1 MQPAFLHPF
10 RFDGFVARKPDA
22 PGRRWNNAE
31 LRERVRTRGRHS
43 QPRKPVAGRRLLP
56 WLSIT
61 LLGLSAC
68 VSQTVRTVD
77 MTPPKQFQGIQHED
91 QLLDVGIAVLEPNI
105 PETFDEQ
112 VEELVHPD
120 LRRAEAQ
127 FIPYFA
133 KNLLQS
139 TGNWGAVR
147 VVPRLTHAVD
157 VTVTGKIVESDGE
170 RLTLELTV
178 TDARGIEWFT
188 DTYQALASKYAYSE
202 TIPPDIDPFQA
213 IYKTLADDMLA
224 FRETLD
230 EQAVREIR
238 ATAEMK
244 FARDFA
250 PDAFA
255 GYVGD
260 LPNGDFELLRLPA
273 AEDPMLERVR
283 RVREREYLFIDTL
296 DEYYA
301 DFHRN
306 MYRPYH
312 QWRAATYDEAIAL
325 RELEAQAR
333 GKVWAGAGAIVGG
346 IGAIYESDSAYVDA
360 AGLVSIAAGAAL
372 IKSAVAKR
380 NEAAMQAEVL
390 QEIGVAAEQE
400 ISPHTIEL
408 ENQTVHL
415 QGTVEQQYREL
426 RRILRRV
433 YFEDLGLEAEDIP
446 PAEAPESG

>member
-1 MQPAFLHPF
+1 MQSNCKHKLRSRSPALAAFLF
-10 RFDGFVARKPDA
+10 
-22 PGRRWNNAE
+22 
-31 LRERVRTRGRHS
+31 
-43 QPRKPVAGRRLLP
+43 AGL
-56 WLSIT
+56 W
-61 LLGLSAC
+61 GC
-68 VSQTVRTVD
+68 VSQEVRTVD
-77 MTPPKQFQGIQHED
+77 MTPPKQYQGVQAED
-91 QLLDVGIAVLEPNI
+91 ELLDVGIAVFDPNI

-112 VEELVHPD
+112 IEELVHPD

-147 VVPRLTHAVD
+147 VVPRPTHAVD
-157 VTVTGKIVESDGE
+157 LTVTGKILESDGE

-178 TDARGIEWFT
+178 TDARGVRWFT
-188 DTYQALASKYAYSE
+188 KPYHAIASKYAYSE

-213 IYKTLADDMLA
+213 NYKQLADDMLA
-224 FRETLD
+224 YREALD
-230 EQAVREIR
+230 PGTVREIR

-255 GYVGD
+255 NHVRE
-260 LPNGDFELLRLPA
+260 LPNGDFELQRLPA
-273 AEDPMLERVR
+273 ADDPMLERVR

-312 QWRAATYDEAIAL
+312 QWRAATYEEAIAL
-325 RELEAQAR
+325 RKLEAQSR
-333 GKVWAGAGAIVGG
+333 GKAWAGAGAIVGG
-346 IGAIYESDSAYVDA
+346 IGAIYESDNAFVDA
-360 AGLVSIAAGAAL
+360 AGLVSIASGAAL
-372 IKSAVAKR
+372 LKGAVAKR

-400 ISPHTIEL
+400 IMPHTIEL
-408 ENQTVHL
+408 ENQSVHL

-433 YFEDLGLEAEDIP
+433 YFEDLGLEPDDAP
-446 PAEAPESG
+446 PPEAPESV

>member
-1 MQPAFLHPF
+1 MNLATAHSASRLF
-10 RFDGFVARKPDA
+10 RATA
-22 PGRRWNNAE
+22 
-31 LRERVRTRGRHS
+31 
-43 QPRKPVAGRRLLP
+43 
-56 WLSIT
+56 T
-61 LLGLSAC
+61 LFFIGLSGC
-68 VSQTVRTVD
+68 VSQELRTVD
-77 MTPPKQFQGIQHED
+77 MTPPKQHQGVQNED
-91 QLLDVGIAVLEPNI
+91 ELLDVGIAIFDANI
-105 PETFDEQ
+105 PATYDEQ
-112 VEELVHPD
+112 IEQLVHPD

-147 VVPRLTHAVD
+147 VVPRPTHAVD
-157 VTVTGKIVESDGE
+157 VTVSGKILASDGE
-170 RLTLELTV
+170 RLTLEMTV

-188 DTYQALASKYAYSE
+188 KTYHAIASKYAYSD
-202 TIPPDIDPFQA
+202 TIPADIDPFQA
-213 IYKTLADDMLA
+213 NYKRLADDMLA
-224 FRETLD
+224 HSESLD
-230 EQAVREIR
+230 AADLRGIR

-255 GYVGD
+255 THVRQTPTGE
-260 LPNGDFELLRLPA
+260 FELLRLPA
-273 AEDPMLERVR
+273 PDDPMLARVR

-301 DFHRN
+301 NFHRN
-306 MYRPYH
+306 MYRPY
-312 QWRAATYDEAIAL
+312 QAWRAATYDEAITL
-325 RELEAQAR
+325 RKLEAQSR
-333 GKVWAGAGAIVGG
+333 GKVLAGAGAIVGG
-346 IGAIYESDSAYVDA
+346 IGAIYDSNNAYVDA

-372 IKSAVAKR
+372 VKNAVKKR
-380 NEAAMQAEVL
+380 NEAAMQSEAL

-400 ISPHTIEL
+400 ITPHSIEL

-433 YFEDLGLEAEDIP
+433 YFEDLGLPADETPTEALR
-446 PAEAPESG
+446 EST

>member
-1 MQPAFLHPF
+1 MPHSLKLLRHCKSPS
-10 RFDGFVARKPDA
+10 R
-22 PGRRWNNAE
+22 PGRWAPSA
-31 LRERVRTRGRHS
+31 RTRCATGLLLL
-43 QPRKPVAGRRLLP
+43 VGLAG
-56 WLSIT
+56 
-61 LLGLSAC
+61 C

-77 MTPPKQFQGIQHED
+77 MTPPKQYQGVQAEES
-91 QLLDVGIAVLEPNI
+91 LLDVGIAVLDANV

-112 VEELVHPD
+112 IEQLVHPD

-147 VVPRLTHAVD
+147 VVPRPTHAVD

-170 RLTLELTV
+170 RLTLEMTV
-178 TDARGIEWFT
+178 TDARGVEWFT
-188 DTYQALASKYAYSE
+188 NTYQALASKYAYSE

-213 IYKTLADDMLA
+213 NYKYLADDMLA
-224 FRETLD
+224 YRESLD
-230 EQAVREIR
+230 EATIHQIR

-244 FARDFA
+244 FAREFA

-255 GYVGD
+255 THVQD
-260 LPNGDFELLRLPA
+260 LPDGNFELLRLPA
-273 AEDPMLERVR
+273 PDDPMLERVR

-301 DFHRN
+301 NFHRN
-306 MYRPYH
+306 MYRPYN

-325 RELEAQAR
+325 RELEAQSR
-333 GKVWAGAGAIVGG
+333 GKAWAGAGAIIGG
-346 IGAIYESDSAYVDA
+346 IGAIYESDNAYVDA

-372 IKSAVAKR
+372 IKSAVAKK

-400 ISPHTIEL
+400 ITPHTIEL
-408 ENQTVHL
+408 ENQSVHL
-415 QGTVEQQYREL
+415 QGTVEEQYREL
-426 RRILRRV
+426 RRILRDV
-433 YFEDLGLEAEDIP
+433 YFEDLGLP
-446 PAEAPESG
+446 PPEAPEAPEPA

>member
-1 MQPAFLHPF
+1 MKLPARITHQL
-10 RFDGFVARKPDA
+10 
-22 PGRRWNNAE
+22 
-31 LRERVRTRGRHS
+31 
-43 QPRKPVAGRRLLP
+43 PVCEPPAAQAGVRLLA
-56 WLSIT
+56 LVAISLIG
-61 LLGLSAC
+61 LGGC
-68 VSQTVRTVD
+68 VSHTVRTVD
-77 MTPPKQFQGIQHED
+77 MTPPKQFQGVQSED
-91 QLLDVGIAVLEPNI
+91 QLLDVGIAVLDPNI

-112 VEELVHPD
+112 IEELIHPD

-147 VVPRLTHAVD
+147 VVPRPTHAVD
-157 VTVTGKIVESDGE
+157 VTVTGRIVESDGE
-170 RLTLELTV
+170 RLTLEMTV
-178 TDARGIEWFT
+178 IDARGVEWFT
-188 DTYQALASKYAYSE
+188 NTYHSLASKYAYSE

-213 IYKTLADDMLA
+213 NYKNLADDMLA
-224 FRETLD
+224 YRQSLD
-230 EQAVREIR
+230 EQTVREIR

-255 GYVGD
+255 THVRD

-273 AEDPMLERVR
+273 PDDPMLERVR

-301 DFHRN
+301 NFHRN

-312 QWRAATYDEAIAL
+312 QWRAATYDEAITL
-325 RELEAQAR
+325 RELEAQSR
-333 GKVWAGAGAIVGG
+333 GKAWAGAGAIIGG
-346 IGAIYESDSAYVDA
+346 IGAIYESDNAYVDA

-380 NEAAMQAEVL
+380 NEAAMQAEAL

-433 YFEDLGLEAEDIP
+433 YFEDLGLEAEDAP
-446 PAEAPESG
+446 LAETPESV

>member
-1 MQPAFLHPF
+1 MTPQHKYAAVLRRQPSTHSAPIAF
-10 RFDGFVARKPDA
+10 
-22 PGRRWNNAE
+22 PGAIRLGTILGGWQA
-31 LRERVRTRGRHS
+31 
-43 QPRKPVAGRRLLP
+43 RLLA
-56 WLSIT
+56 
-61 LLGLSAC
+61 LLVVLAGCGGC

-77 MTPPKQFQGIQHED
+77 MTPPKQYQGVQAEEE
-91 QLLDVGIAVLEPNI
+91 LLDVGVAVFDANV

-112 VEELVHPD
+112 IEQRIHPE

-147 VVPRLTHAVD
+147 VVPRPTHAVD
-157 VTVTGKIVESDGE
+157 VTVTGKIMESDGE
-170 RLTLELTV
+170 RLTVEATV
-178 TDARGIEWFT
+178 TDARGLEWFT
-188 DTYQALASKYAYSE
+188 KTYHALASKYAYSE

-213 IYKTLADDMLA
+213 IYKNLADDMLA
-224 FRETLD
+224 YREALD
-230 EQAVREIR
+230 AQIVREIR

-255 GYVGD
+255 TYVQD
-260 LPNGDFELLRLPA
+260 LPDGDFQLQRLPA
-273 AEDPMLERVR
+273 PDDPMLERVR

-301 DFHRN
+301 NFHRN
-306 MYRPYH
+306 MFKPYH

-325 RELEAQAR
+325 RELEAQSR
-333 GKVWAGAGAIVGG
+333 GKAWAGAGAIVGG
-346 IGAIYESDSAYVDA
+346 IGGIYESNNAYVDA

-372 IKSAVAKR
+372 IKNAVAKR

-390 QEIGVAAEQE
+390 QEIGIAAEQE
-400 ISPHTIEL
+400 ITPHTIEL

-415 QGTVEQQYREL
+415 QGTVQEQYREL
-426 RRILRRV
+426 RRILREV
-433 YFEDLGLEAEDIP
+433 YFEDLGLQP
-446 PAEAPESG
+446 PAPPEAPESA

>member
-1 MQPAFLHPF
+1 MKSHNRHTHLSGSLDGGGSPFARRGYRALGLAAFLI
-10 RFDGFVARKPDA
+10 
-22 PGRRWNNAE
+22 
-31 LRERVRTRGRHS
+31 
-43 QPRKPVAGRRLLP
+43 AGLA
-56 WLSIT
+56 
-61 LLGLSAC
+61 GC
-68 VSQTVRTVD
+68 VSQEVRTVD
-77 MTPPKQFQGIQHED
+77 MTPPKQFQGVQAED
-91 QLLDVGIAVLEPNI
+91 ELLDVGIAVLDPNI

-112 VEELVHPD
+112 IEELVHPD

-147 VVPRLTHAVD
+147 VVPRPTHAVD
-157 VTVTGKIVESDGE
+157 VTVTGRIVESDGE

-178 TDARGIEWFT
+178 TDARGVEWFT
-188 DTYQALASKYAYSE
+188 DTYHAIASKYAYSE

-213 IYKTLADDMLA
+213 NYKQLADDMLTY
-224 FRETLD
+224 REALD
-230 EQAVREIR
+230 PETVREIR

-244 FARDFA
+244 FAREFA

-255 GYVGD
+255 THVREM
-260 LPNGDFELLRLPA
+260 PNGDFELQRLPA
-273 AEDPMLERVR
+273 PDDPMLERVR

-325 RELEAQAR
+325 RKLEAQSR
-333 GKVWAGAGAIVGG
+333 GKAWAGAGAIVGG
-346 IGAIYESDSAYVDA
+346 IGAIYESDNAFVDA

-400 ISPHTIEL
+400 IMPHTIEL

-433 YFEDLGLEAEDIP
+433 YFEDLGLEPEDAP
-446 PAEAPESG
+446 PPEAPESV

>member
-1 MQPAFLHPF
+1 MSTA
-10 RFDGFVARKPDA
+10 
-22 PGRRWNNAE
+22 
-31 LRERVRTRGRHS
+31 LR
-43 QPRKPVAGRRLLP
+43 PN
-56 WLSIT
+56 
-61 LLGLSAC
+61 LLGLSPVKLTALLEGMGEKPFRARQLMRWIHRRG
-68 VSQTVRTVD
+68 VLD
-77 MTPPKQFQGIQHED
+77 FGAMTDI
-91 QLLDVGIAVLEPNI
+91 
-105 PETFDEQ
+105 
-112 VEELVHPD
+112 
-120 LRRAEAQ
+120 
-127 FIPYFA
+127 
-133 KNLLQS
+133 
-139 TGNWGAVR
+139 
-147 VVPRLTHAVD
+147 
-157 VTVTGKIVESDGE
+157 GKSFRE
-170 RLTLELTV
+170 RLTLEMTV
-178 TDARGIEWFT
+178 IDARGVEWFT
-188 DTYQALASKYAYSE
+188 ETYQALASKYAYSE

-213 IYKTLADDMLA
+213 NYKSLADDMLA
-224 FRETLD
+224 YRESLD
-230 EQAVREIR
+230 EQTIREIR

-244 FARDFA
+244 FAREFA

-255 GYVGD
+255 THVRD
-260 LPNGDFELLRLPA
+260 LPNGDFELVRLPSP
-273 AEDPMLERVR
+273 EDPMLERVR

-333 GKVWAGAGAIVGG
+333 GKTWAGAGAIIGG
-346 IGAIYESDSAYVDA
+346 IGAIYESDNAFVDA

-400 ISPHTIEL
+400 IMPHTIEL

-433 YFEDLGLEAEDIP
+433 YFEDLGLEVEDAP
-446 PAEAPESG
+446 PAEAPESV

>member
-1 MQPAFLHPF
+1 MKPESPILI
-10 RFDGFVARKPDA
+10 VSARRNGGPSA
-22 PGRRWNNAE
+22 AIGRA
-31 LRERVRTRGRHS
+31 
-43 QPRKPVAGRRLLP
+43 RLL
-56 WLSIT
+56 LSCLALCLT
-61 LLGLSAC
+61 GLGGC
-68 VSQTVRTVD
+68 VSQEVRTVD
-77 MTPPKQFQGIQHED
+77 MTPPKQFQGVQNEN
-91 QLLDVGIAVLEPNI
+91 QLLDVGLAVLDPNI

-112 VEELVHPD
+112 IEELVHPD

-147 VVPRLTHAVD
+147 VVPRPTHAVD
-157 VTVTGKIVESDGE
+157 LTVTGSIVESDGE
-170 RLTLELTV
+170 RLTLEMTV
-178 TDARGIEWFT
+178 TDARGVEWFT
-188 DTYQALASKYAYSE
+188 NRYHALASKYAYSE

-213 IYKTLADDMLA
+213 NYKNLADDMLA
-224 FRETLD
+224 YRESLD
-230 EQAVREIR
+230 EQTIREIR

-244 FARDFA
+244 FAREFA
-250 PDAFA
+250 PDAFSTH
-255 GYVGD
+255 VRD
-260 LPNGDFELLRLPA
+260 LPGGDVELVRLPA
-273 AEDPMLERVR
+273 PDDPMLERVR

-301 DFHRN
+301 DFHRS

-333 GKVWAGAGAIVGG
+333 GKTWAGAGAIIGG
-346 IGAIYESDSAYVDA
+346 IGAIYESDNAYVDA

-400 ISPHTIEL
+400 IMPHTIEL

-426 RRILRRV
+426 RRILRKV
-433 YFEDLGLEAEDIP
+433 YFEDLGLEVEDDP
-446 PAEAPESG
+446 PAEAPESV

>member
-1 MQPAFLHPF
+1 MGGIPALQGLLAQPNGMLTRKEQSINARPARGTPFGQLVRVSIILVFVGLH
-10 RFDGFVARKPDA
+10 G
-22 PGRRWNNAE
+22 
-31 LRERVRTRGRHS
+31 
-43 QPRKPVAGRRLLP
+43 
-56 WLSIT
+56 
-61 LLGLSAC
+61 C
-68 VSQTVRTVD
+68 VSQEVRTVD
-77 MTPPKQFQGIQHED
+77 MTPPKQYQGLQNED
-91 QLLDVGIAVLEPNI
+91 ELLDVGIAIFDANI
-105 PETFDEQ
+105 PETYDEQ
-112 VEELVHPD
+112 IEELVHPD

-147 VVPRLTHAVD
+147 VVPRPTHAVD
-157 VTVTGKIVESDGE
+157 VTVSGKVVESDGE
-170 RLTLELTV
+170 RLTLDVTV

-188 DTYQALASKYAYSE
+188 NTYHAIASKYAYSD

-213 IYKTLADDMLA
+213 NYKSLADDMLA
-224 FRETLD
+224 YRESLD
-230 EQAVREIR
+230 VEAVRTIR

-244 FARDFA
+244 FAREFA

-255 GYVGD
+255 THVRD
-260 LPNGDFELLRLPA
+260 TPTGDFELLRLPA
-273 AEDPMLERVR
+273 PDDPMLARVR

-301 DFHRN
+301 NFHRS
-306 MYRPYH
+306 MYSPYH
-312 QWRAATYDEAIAL
+312 TWRAATYDEAITL
-325 RELEAQAR
+325 RKLEAQSR
-333 GKVWAGAGAIVGG
+333 GKVLAGAGAIVGG

-372 IKSAVAKR
+372 IKSAVQKR

-390 QEIGVAAEQE
+390 QEIGMAAEQE

-433 YFEDLGLEAEDIP
+433 YFEDLGL
-446 PAEAPESG
+446 PAEEAPTEDPQGSS

>member
-1 MQPAFLHPF
+1 MLAL
-10 RFDGFVARKPDA
+10 VAISLI
-22 PGRRWNNAE
+22 G
-31 LRERVRTRGRHS
+31 
-43 QPRKPVAGRRLLP
+43 
-56 WLSIT
+56 
-61 LLGLSAC
+61 LGGC
-68 VSQTVRTVD
+68 VSHTVRTVD
-77 MTPPKQFQGIQHED
+77 MTPPKQFQGVQSED
-91 QLLDVGIAVLEPNI
+91 QLLDVGIAVLDPNI
-105 PETFDEQ
+105 PDTFDEQ
-112 VEELVHPD
+112 IEELVHPD

-147 VVPRLTHAVD
+147 VVPRPTHAVD
-157 VTVTGKIVESDGE
+157 VTVTGRIVESDGE
-170 RLTLELTV
+170 RLTLEMTV
-178 TDARGIEWFT
+178 IDARGVEWFT
-188 DTYQALASKYAYSE
+188 DTYHSLASKYAYSE

-213 IYKTLADDMLA
+213 NYKNLADDMLA
-224 FRETLD
+224 YRQSLD
-230 EQAVREIR
+230 EQTVREIR

-255 GYVGD
+255 THVRD

-273 AEDPMLERVR
+273 PDDPMLERVR

-301 DFHRN
+301 NFHRN

-312 QWRAATYDEAIAL
+312 QWRAATYDEAITL
-325 RELEAQAR
+325 RELEAQSR
-333 GKVWAGAGAIVGG
+333 GKAWAGAGAIIGG
-346 IGAIYESDSAYVDA
+346 IGAIYESDNAYVDA

-380 NEAAMQAEVL
+380 NEAAMQAEAL

-433 YFEDLGLEAEDIP
+433 YFEDLGLEAEDAP
-446 PAEAPESG
+446 LAETPESV

>member
-1 MQPAFLHPF
+1 MLLLLAALH
-10 RFDGFVARKPDA
+10 G
-22 PGRRWNNAE
+22 
-31 LRERVRTRGRHS
+31 
-43 QPRKPVAGRRLLP
+43 
-56 WLSIT
+56 
-61 LLGLSAC
+61 C
-68 VSQTVRTVD
+68 VSQEVRTVD
-77 MTPPKQFQGIQHED
+77 MTPPKQYQGIQQED
-91 QLLDVGIAVLEPNI
+91 ELLDVGIAVFDPNV
-105 PETFDEQ
+105 PETYDEQ
-112 VEELVHPD
+112 IEELVHPD

-147 VVPRLTHAVD
+147 VVPVPTHAVD
-157 VTVTGKIVESDGE
+157 VTVAGKILESDGE
-170 RLTLELTV
+170 RLTLEVTV
-178 TDARGIEWFT
+178 TDARGVEWFT
-188 DTYQALASKYAYSE
+188 KTYHAIASKYAYSD

-213 IYKTLADDMLA
+213 NYKSLADDMLA
-224 FRETLD
+224 YRESLD
-230 EQAVREIR
+230 VQSVRNVR

-255 GYVGD
+255 THVRD
-260 LPNGDFELLRLPA
+260 TASGDFELLRLPSP
-273 AEDPMLERVR
+273 EDPMLERVR

-301 DFHRN
+301 NFHRN
-306 MYRPYH
+306 MYRAYH
-312 QWRAATYDEAIAL
+312 TWRAATYDEAITL
-325 RELEAQAR
+325 RKLEAQSR
-333 GKVWAGAGAIVGG
+333 GKVLAGAGAIVGG
-346 IGAIYESDSAYVDA
+346 IGAIYESDSGYVDA

-372 IKSAVAKR
+372 IKNAVKKR

-415 QGTVEQQYREL
+415 QGTVEQKYREW
-426 RRILRRV
+426 RRILRRI
-433 YFEDLGLEAEDIP
+433 YFEDLGLPVD
-446 PAEAPESG
+446 EAPSEELPESA

>member
-1 MQPAFLHPF
+1 MACQSF
-10 RFDGFVARKPDA
+10 
-22 PGRRWNNAE
+22 NAG
-31 LRERVRTRGRHS
+31 LCSCGGPPTGASRVV
-43 QPRKPVAGRRLLP
+43 PRNRIALSLLALVLAGLY
-56 WLSIT
+56 
-61 LLGLSAC
+61 GC

-77 MTPPKQFQGIQHED
+77 MTPPKQFQGVQAED
-91 QLLDVGIAVLEPNI
+91 ELLDVGVAVLDANI

-112 VEELVHPD
+112 IEELVHPD

-147 VVPRLTHAVD
+147 VVPRPTHAVD
-157 VTVTGKIVESDGE
+157 VSVSGKIIESDGE
-170 RLTLELTV
+170 RLTLEMSV
-178 TDARGIEWFT
+178 SDARGVEWFT
-188 DTYQALASKYAYSE
+188 RAYHALASRYAYSP

-213 IYKTLADDMLA
+213 VYKDLADDMLA
-224 FRETLD
+224 YRESLD
-230 EQAVREIR
+230 PGTVREIR
-238 ATAEMK
+238 AIAEMK

-255 GYVGD
+255 AHVRD

-273 AEDPMLERVR
+273 PDDPMLKRVR

-301 DFHRN
+301 NFHRN
-306 MYRPYH
+306 MFMPYH
-312 QWRAATYDEAIAL
+312 QWRAATYDEAITL
-325 RELEAQAR
+325 RELEAQSR
-333 GKVWAGAGAIVGG
+333 GKAWAGAAAIVGG
-346 IGAIYESDSAYVDA
+346 IGAIYESDNAYVDA

-372 IKSAVAKR
+372 IKNAVAKK

-415 QGTVEQQYREL
+415 QGTVDEQYREL
-426 RRILRRV
+426 RRILREV
-433 YFEDLGLEAEDIP
+433 YFEDLGLEPP
-446 PAEAPESG
+446 PAPEAPESV

>member
-1 MQPAFLHPF
+1 MPCPSFNAGLCRCGGPPT
-10 RFDGFVARKPDA
+10 GAA
-22 PGRRWNNAE
+22 PVVPRN
-31 LRERVRTRGRHS
+31 RTALS
-43 QPRKPVAGRRLLP
+43 LLALVLAGLY
-56 WLSIT
+56 
-61 LLGLSAC
+61 GC

-77 MTPPKQFQGIQHED
+77 MTPPKQFQGVQAED
-91 QLLDVGIAVLEPNI
+91 ELLDVGVAVLDANI
-105 PETFDEQ
+105 PETFDQ
-112 VEELVHPD
+112 QIEELVHPD

-147 VVPRLTHAVD
+147 VVPRPTHAVD
-157 VTVTGKIVESDGE
+157 VSVSGKIIESDGE
-170 RLTLELTV
+170 RLTLEMTV
-178 TDARGIEWFT
+178 SDARGVEWFT
-188 DTYQALASKYAYSE
+188 GTYHALASRYAYSP

-213 IYKTLADDMLA
+213 VYKDLADDMLA
-224 FRETLD
+224 YRESLD
-230 EQAVREIR
+230 PGTVREIR
-238 ATAEMK
+238 AIAEMK

-255 GYVGD
+255 AHVRD

-273 AEDPMLERVR
+273 PDDPMLERVR

-301 DFHRN
+301 NFHRN
-306 MYRPYH
+306 MFTPYH

-325 RELEAQAR
+325 RELEAQSR
-333 GKVWAGAGAIVGG
+333 GKAWVGAAAIVGG
-346 IGAIYESDSAYVDA
+346 IGAIYKSDNAYVDA

-372 IKSAVAKR
+372 IKNAVAKR

-415 QGTVEQQYREL
+415 QGTVDEQYREL
-426 RRILRRV
+426 RRILREV
-433 YFEDLGLEAEDIP
+433 YFEDLGLEPP
-446 PAEAPESG
+446 PAPEAPESV

>member
-1 MQPAFLHPF
+1 MLLSS
-10 RFDGFVARKPDA
+10 
-22 PGRRWNNAE
+22 
-31 LRERVRTRGRHS
+31 LRESGGAGFCSLRRNASDSLLTSGRS
-43 QPRKPVAGRRLLP
+43 KAWSRRAAALAALALAGLY
-56 WLSIT
+56 
-61 LLGLSAC
+61 GC

-77 MTPPKQFQGIQHED
+77 MTPPNQFQGLQSEEE
-91 QLLDVGIAVLEPNI
+91 LLDVGVAVLDANI

-147 VVPRLTHAVD
+147 VVPRPSHAVD
-157 VTVTGKIVESDGE
+157 LTVTGKILESNGE
-170 RLTLELTV
+170 RLRVQMTV
-178 TDARGIEWFT
+178 TDARGVEWFT
-188 DTYQALASKYAYSE
+188 KTYEALASKYAYSD

-213 IYKTLADDMLA
+213 IYKGLADDMLA
-224 FRETLD
+224 YRESLD
-230 EQAVREIR
+230 SQTVRDIR

-255 GYVGD
+255 THLHE
-260 LPNGDFELLRLPA
+260 LPSGHVQLLRLPA
-273 AEDPMLERVR
+273 PEDPTLARVR

-306 MYRPYH
+306 MYNPYH

-325 RELEAQAR
+325 RELEAQSR
-333 GKVWAGAGAIVGG
+333 GKAWAGAGAIVGG
-346 IGAIYESDSAYVDA
+346 IGAIYESDSGYVDA
-360 AGLVSIAAGAAL
+360 TGLVSIAAGAAL
-372 IKSAVAKR
+372 IKSAVSKK
-380 NEAAMQAEVL
+380 NEAAMHAEAL

-400 ISPHTIEL
+400 IMPHTMDL
-408 ENQTVHL
+408 ENQTVQR
-415 QGTVEQQYREL
+415 QGTVEQQYQEL
-426 RRILRRV
+426 RRILRRL
-433 YFEDLGLEAEDIP
+433 YFEDLGLEVEDEP
-446 PAEAPESG
+446 PLEAPDSA

>member
-1 MQPAFLHPF
+1 M
-10 RFDGFVARKPDA
+10 ARY
-22 PGRRWNNAE
+22 RNA
-31 LRERVRTRGRHS
+31 LS
-43 QPRKPVAGRRLLP
+43 LLA
-56 WLSIT
+56 LVLT
-61 LLGLSAC
+61 GLSGC

-77 MTPPKQFQGIQHED
+77 MTPPKQFQGVQAED
-91 QLLDVGIAVLEPNI
+91 ELLDVGVAVLDANI

-112 VEELVHPD
+112 IEELIHPD

-147 VVPRLTHAVD
+147 VVPRPTHAVD
-157 VTVTGKIVESDGE
+157 VSVYGKIVESDGE
-170 RLTLELTV
+170 RLTLEMTV
-178 TDARGIEWFT
+178 GDARGVEWFT
-188 DTYQALASKYAYSE
+188 RTYQALASRYAYSP

-213 IYKTLADDMLA
+213 IYKDLADDMLA
-224 FRETLD
+224 YRESLD
-230 EQAVREIR
+230 PETVREIR
-238 ATAEMK
+238 AIAEMK

-255 GYVGD
+255 THVRD

-273 AEDPMLERVR
+273 PDDPMLERVR

-301 DFHRN
+301 NFHRN
-306 MYRPYH
+306 MYTPYH

-325 RELEAQAR
+325 RELEAQSR
-333 GKVWAGAGAIVGG
+333 GKAWAGAAAIVGG
-346 IGAIYESDSAYVDA
+346 IGAIYESNNAYVDA

-372 IKSAVAKR
+372 IKNAVAKK

-408 ENQTVHL
+408 ENQAVHL
-415 QGTVEQQYREL
+415 QGTVDEQYREL
-426 RRILRRV
+426 RRILREV
-433 YFEDLGLEAEDIP
+433 YFEDLGLETP
-446 PAEAPESG
+446 PPPEAPESV